1 MPAAGLITKNRNKGN
16 NPMTDELYKNQVDLD
31 DVPDNAVIVDVRNGN
46 EHSDMA
52 LKRKHYF
59 IELPR
64 FDAEEFIR
72 THGLTGETVY
82 VLCQSGKRAS
92 VAARK
97 LEDAGYKN
105 VAIIKGGMNA
115 LNKKTDAVAKRS
127 VISIER
133 QVRIIAGSLVLAGSV
148 LSLTLTPLGSVLSG
162 LVGCGLLFAGIT
174 NSCSMAAVLSKMPW
188 NK

>member
-1 MPAAGLITKNRNKGN
+1 MPAGGLITKNSNKGR
-16 NPMTDELYKNQVDLD
+16 NPMADELYKNQVDLG
-31 DVPDNAVIVDVRNGN
+31 DVPDNAVIVDVRNGS

-59 IELPR
+59 VELPR
-64 FDAEEFIR
+64 FDAAAFIKN
-72 THGLTGETVY
+72 HGLTGETVY

-92 VAARK
+92 AAARK
-97 LEDAGYKN
+97 LEEAGYKN

-115 LNKKTDAVAKRS
+115 VSQNTDAVAKRS

-133 QVRIIAGSLVLAGSV
+133 QGRIIAGSLVLAGSI

-162 LVGCGLLFAGIT
+162 LVGCGLLFAGLT
-174 NSCSMAAVLSKMPW
+174 NSCAMAAVLSKMPW

>member
-1 MPAAGLITKNRNKGN
+1 MA
-16 NPMTDELYKNQVDLD
+16 DEFYKNQVELK
-31 DVPDNAVIVDVRNGN
+31 DVPEDAIIVDVRNGN

-52 LKRKHYF
+52 LKRRHYF

-64 FDAEEFIR
+64 FDAAEFIKA
-72 THGLTGETVY
+72 HGLKEEPVY

-92 VAARK
+92 VAAQK
-97 LEDAGYKN
+97 LEEAGHKN

-115 LNKKTDAVAKRS
+115 LLDNEEVVSKRF

-133 QVRIIAGSLVLAGSV
+133 QVRLIAGSLVLIGSV
-148 LSLTLTPLGSVLSG
+148 LSLTVTPLGSVLSG
-162 LVGCGLLFAGIT
+162 LVGCGLVYAGLT
-174 NSCSMAAVLSKMPW
+174 NSCGMAVVLSKMPW

>member
-1 MPAAGLITKNRNKGN
+1 
-16 NPMTDELYKNQVDLD
+16 MTDELYKNQVDLD

-174 NSCSMAAVLSKMPW
+174 NSCGMAAVLSKMPW